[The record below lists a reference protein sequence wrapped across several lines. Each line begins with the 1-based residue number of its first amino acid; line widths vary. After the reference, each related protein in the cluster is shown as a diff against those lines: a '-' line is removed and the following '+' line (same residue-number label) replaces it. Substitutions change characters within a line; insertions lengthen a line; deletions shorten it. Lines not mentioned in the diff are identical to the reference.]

1 MTVGA
6 SAKTRRGRFKLV
18 LLATI
23 AAAPLIVA
31 YALFFS
37 GWRPAGSAN
46 YGELVQPPRGLR
58 DIELVDLS
66 GKALKLSSLRGK
78 WLYVYFGPS
87 RCRESCRNNLYKTR
101 QVITA
106 QEKNMDRVQRLFV
119 LTDGEALSELQ
130 DTLKDHPGLHV
141 ARPGAEALQ
150 SLARDFLVPAGSP
163 LAGLERVYL
172 VDPLGNL
179 MMSYPADADPTG
191 MRKDLARL
199 LRASR
204 VG

>member
-6 SAKTRRGRFKLV
+6 SAKTRRGRYTLV
-18 LLATI
+18 LLAII
-23 AAAPLIVA
+23 AAAPVIFA
-31 YALFFS
+31 YVLFYS
-37 GWRPAGSAN
+37 DWRSDRAAN
-46 YGELVQPPRGLR
+46 YGELVQPPRILR

-66 GKALKLSSLRGK
+66 GKAFKLSSLRGK
-78 WLYVYFGPS
+78 WLYVYFGPA
-87 RCRESCRNNLYKTR
+87 RCREPCQNNLYKTR

-119 LTDGEALSELQ
+119 VTDSDALGELR
-130 DTLKDHPGLHV
+130 DTVKDHPGLHV
-141 ARPGAEALQ
+141 ARPDAEALR
-150 SLARDFLVPAGSP
+150 SLARDFIVPAGSP